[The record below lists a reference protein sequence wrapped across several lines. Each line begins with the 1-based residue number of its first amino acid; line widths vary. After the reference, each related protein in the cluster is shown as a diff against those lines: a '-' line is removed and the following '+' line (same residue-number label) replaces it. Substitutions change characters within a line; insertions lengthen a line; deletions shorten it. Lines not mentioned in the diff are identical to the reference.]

1 MGAAYLNSFGSVFK
15 SALGKV
21 LMPARGCNRRQ
32 TLSPAPTQDVTG
44 KRASKGNQYRT
55 FNGEL
60 ERTKSLQQQK
70 ITHRFLL
77 FGWLSRFK
85 DLQWGC
91 RFRFFFDVE
100 KREKRTKY
108 FTSVCLTFSAALLAS
123 IWFLSKPGSKNRPV
137 LCVWG
142 VPRHSCTI
150 RFASLLIVDGF
161 YLEHH
166 LKYHPAVN
174 LCVYV
179 FVYFV
184 MKLGRA
190 ANLHQSRA
198 TALIDLRYAPR
209 LGWPGEHKQKAVQ
222 KIRTTEVAPRGAGN
236 IFPRTR
242 EEGGSILMTSITSW
256 TTFTLARSRPLY
268 GIVAFVKPL
277 VTK

>member
-1 MGAAYLNSFGSVFK
+1 MYL
-15 SALGKV
+15 KV
-21 LMPARGCNRRQ
+21 LWEKFSCPRAAVAEGRLFPLHLPGTSLANGRARATSTVPLMVNWSEPNLCNN
-32 TLSPAPTQDVTG
+32 
-44 KRASKGNQYRT
+44 KK
-55 FNGEL
+55 
-60 ERTKSLQQQK
+60 K

-184 MKLGRA
+184 MKLRRVTA
-190 ANLHQSRA
+190 A
-198 TALIDLRYAPR
+198 
-209 LGWPGEHKQKAVQ
+209 W
-222 KIRTTEVAPRGAGN
+222 
-236 IFPRTR
+236 
-242 EEGGSILMTSITSW
+242 
-256 TTFTLARSRPLY
+256 
-268 GIVAFVKPL
+268 
-277 VTK
+277 